1 MKPNYKVVYVAKNG
15 EKVESLFHSL
25 DLAQEFAVMM
35 NAIVFHNNEPST
47 DFIH

>member
-1 MKPNYKVVYVAKNG
+1 MKPNYKVIYIAKNG

-35 NAIVFHNNEPST
+35 NGIVLNNKEA
-47 DFIH
+47 

>member
-1 MKPNYKVVYVAKNG
+1 MKTSYKVVYNAANG

-35 NAIVFHNNEPST
+35 NGIVLNNKEA
-47 DFIH
+47 

>member
-1 MKPNYKVVYVAKNG
+1 MKPNYKVVYMAKNG

-35 NAIVFHNNEPST
+35 NGIVLNKKEV
-47 DFIH
+47 